1 MYLQSP
7 RRRGSIRIGEKSVG
21 HSGGIA
27 LKGSEYASPEVAT
40 DLPAGARTASA
51 RLAELI
57 QLTLVADGAIID
69 LHHYAQRQRAI
80 GAPERLATAGL
91 LLAGGTAEAS
101 EPPLWQLADPIA
113 AATHGFQS
121 YAGVPVHDT
130 DGTPLGRIVAI
141 QRGQRQFD
149 GHDLKILRTV
159 ADIVAELIRQPQL
172 AN

>member
-1 MYLQSP
+1 M
-7 RRRGSIRIGEKSVG
+7 SVG
-21 HSGGIA
+21 HSGGIL
-27 LKGSEYASPEVAT
+27 LKGSEYASPEAGIA
-40 DLPAGARTASA
+40 LHAGARTASA
-51 RLAELI
+51 KLAELV

-80 GAPERLATAGL
+80 GVPERLGTAGV
-91 LLAGGTAEAS
+91 LLAGGAAEAS
-101 EPPLWQLADPIA
+101 EPLLWQLADPVA
-113 AATHGFQS
+113 AGANGFQS
-121 YAGVPVHDT
+121 YAGVPVHDA
-130 DGTPLGRIVAI
+130 DGTPLGRVVAI

>member
-1 MYLQSP
+1 M
-7 RRRGSIRIGEKSVG
+7 G

-27 LKGSEYASPEVAT
+27 LKGSDYASPGEAA
-40 DLPAGARTASA
+40 AGLRTAAGTASA
-51 RLAELI
+51 RLAELV

-80 GAPERLATAGL
+80 GAPERLGTAGIL
-91 LLAGGTAEAS
+91 LSGGVAEGS
-101 EPPLWQLADPIA
+101 ETLLWQLADPIA
-113 AATHGFQS
+113 AATNGFQS
-121 YAGVPVHDT
+121 YAGVPVHDS
-130 DGTPLGRIVAI
+130 DGAPLGRIVAI

-172 AN
+172 AS